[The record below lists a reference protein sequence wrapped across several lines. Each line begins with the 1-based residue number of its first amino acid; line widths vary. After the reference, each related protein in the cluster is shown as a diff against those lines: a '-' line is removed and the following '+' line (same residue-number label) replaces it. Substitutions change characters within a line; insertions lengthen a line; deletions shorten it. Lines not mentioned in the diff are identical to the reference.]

1 MLLALKYRPLFF
13 RDVLGQDDT
22 IKVLKQNILSKD
34 IRPVYMFVGSYGSGK
49 TTIARIFARALMC
62 PNQQDGE
69 PCNTCESCISSINGK
84 NLNFLEID
92 AATHG
97 KIENVRQLKEDASYV
112 PLGISKY
119 KIICLDECHEM
130 KKAAQNALLKQM
142 EETPETSV
150 YVLCTT
156 EPEKMLNTV
165 LSRSFVFP
173 IRKIP
178 YKIITDRLEHI
189 CKTENLEYEREALEL
204 IVAAEKG
211 HVRDIIG
218 KVDLLSTFGKIT
230 CDLVREELDLDLDD
244 TFLEILKNLGENP
257 SRSLEL
263 TEKVLNRVEPSK
275 IYNGLAKKSLD
286 IYRASLVQ
294 RAGPDLEVFK
304 ILGLKVLKIADYF
317 LDRKR
322 TFDETT
328 LLCDILLIGSKVQN
342 GFEDVRLVSAPMLN
356 STLSQNSVSG
366 SNPSTGQPVNKP
378 VLKSFDDQ
386 FKSNLDIIGSKPPE
400 AEKSNQ
406 NSDNKSLSK
415 RFEILSSKRF
425 SLLLVGSIK
434 EWLENVDG

>member
-22 IKVLKQNILSKD
+22 IKVLKQNIISKD

-62 PNQQDGE
+62 PNQKDGE
-69 PCNTCESCISSINGK
+69 PCNECESCIGSLNGK

-112 PLGISKY
+112 PLGISRY

-130 KKAAQNALLKQM
+130 KQAAQNALLKQM
-142 EETPETSV
+142 EEMPETSV

-165 LSRSFVFP
+165 LSRSFVFS

-178 YKIITDRLEHI
+178 YDMITDRLELI
-189 CKTENLEYEREALEL
+189 CKTENIKYEREALSL
-204 IVAAEKG
+204 IVSAEKG

-218 KVDLLSTFGKIT
+218 KVDLLSTFGDIT
-230 CDLVREELDLDLDD
+230 CNLVREELDLDLEDS
-244 TFLEILKNLGENP
+244 FFEVIKNLSTNI
-257 SRSLEL
+257 SKSLEV
-263 TEKVLNRVEPSK
+263 TEKLLGRVEPSK

-286 IYRASLVQ
+286 IYRSFLIQ
-294 RAGPDLEVFK
+294 KKGPELEVFNLLGTK
-304 ILGLKVLKIADYF
+304 ILKIADYF
-317 LDRKR
+317 LDRKKV
-322 TFDETT
+322 FDETT
-328 LLCDILLIGSKVQN
+328 LLCDILIVSNKIQE
-342 GFEDVRLVSAPMLN
+342 GFEEVKFVNPIMKSNPAP
-356 STLSQNSVSG
+356 SVSD
-366 SNPSTGQPVNKP
+366 TPVKSS
-378 VLKSFDDQ
+378 LKSFDDQ
-386 FKSNLDIIGSKPPE
+386 FKTDLDIVGSKAVE
-400 AEKSNQ
+400 DKKATMT
-406 NSDNKSLSK
+406 SDNKSLSK
-415 RFEILSSKRF
+415 RFEILSSKKF

-434 EWLENVDG
+434 EWLENADG